1 MSKRKPPTTHGER
14 FDALLQNIA
23 AATGNDAE
31 IEALRDLIEALWQ
44 LLTPEQEAEF
54 FDGSGTIER
63 RAARWAGANTP
74 PPTRSRQV
82 SRTVALATACE
93 SLLEAFLESGDL
105 NDLPASQVIQMLQQ
119 ALRRRDLPADNIA
132 VNAAQIAYSV
142 DRGIDLTP
150 ARLEEVTAAAAM
162 LHHIESRQ
170 HFDWADQPVDFET
183 VCASIGQAITEGRTP
198 DWSKHIRAL
207 LTPKARKRKEAP

>member
-1 MSKRKPPTTHGER
+1 MSKRKPTTNGER
-14 FDALLQNIA
+14 FDALLQNVA

-54 FDGSGTIER
+54 FADSGAIER
-63 RAARWAGANTP
+63 KAARWAGASAP
-74 PPTRSRQV
+74 PPTRSRQI
-82 SRTVALATACE
+82 SRTAALATACE
-93 SLLEAFLESGDL
+93 CLLEAFIESGDL
-105 NDLPASQVIQMLQQ
+105 NDLPASQVIQILQQ
-119 ALRRRDLPADNIA
+119 ALRQRDLQPDNIA
-132 VNAAQIAYSV
+132 INAARIAYSIV
-142 DRGIDLTP
+142 RSVDLTP
-150 ARLEEVTAAAAM
+150 ARLEEVTAAATA
-162 LHHIESRQ
+162 LHQIESRQ

-183 VCASIGQAITEGRTP
+183 VCASIGQAIADGRTP

>member
-1 MSKRKPPTTHGER
+1 MSKRKPTTNGER

-23 AATGNDAE
+23 AATGNDSE
-31 IEALRDLIEALWQ
+31 IQALRDLIETLWQ

-54 FDGSGTIER
+54 FANCGAIETK
-63 RAARWAGANTP
+63 AARWAGAITP
-74 PPTRSRQV
+74 PPARSRQV
-82 SRTVALATACE
+82 SRTAALATACE

-105 NDLPASQVIQMLQQ
+105 NDLPASQVIAMLQQ

-132 VNAAQIAYSV
+132 VNAARIAYSIERSV
-142 DRGIDLTP
+142 DLTP

-170 HFDWADQPVDFET
+170 HFDWADQPADFET

-198 DWSKHIRAL
+198 DWSRFIRSL
-207 LTPKARKRKEAP
+207 LTPKDTQRKEAP

>member
-1 MSKRKPPTTHGER
+1 MSKRKPPTHGER

-23 AATGNDAE
+23 TAPGNDGE
-31 IEALRDLIEALWQ
+31 IDALRDLIETLWQ

-54 FDGSGTIER
+54 FANCGAIETK
-63 RAARWAGANTP
+63 AARWAGAGTP
-74 PPTRSRQV
+74 PPTRSRG
-82 SRTVALATACE
+82 SRTAALASACE

-105 NDLPASQVIQMLQQ
+105 NDLPASQVIAMLQQ

-132 VNAAQIAYSV
+132 VNAARIAYSV

-162 LHHIESRQ
+162 LHHIESRE
-170 HFDWADQPVDFET
+170 HFDWEDQPADWEF

-198 DWSKHIRAL
+198 DWSSHIRAL
-207 LTPKARKRKEAP
+207 LTPKVARKRKEAP